1 MAQINFVVRQLI
13 RLVYGASLAPGTFA
27 DALTEYQ
34 TAVALN
40 PTKLIHR
47 VELGRTYLRLGRKAE
62 ALRELQASVALDVED
77 VNASLQK
84 DDAELLLRG
93 LGREFAR
100 SVVPLDAGEEA
111 VGGGRGDAG
120 QAPPVAGGAGAA

>member
-62 ALRELQASVALDVED
+62 ALRELEGSLGLDVED
-77 VNASLQK
+77 VNAALERDEAAAMVAK
-84 DDAELLLRG
+84 LR
-93 LGREFAR
+93 REFSRGVA
-100 SVVPLDAGEEA
+100 PLAW
-111 VGGGRGDAG
+111 GGGGGG
-120 QAPPVAGGAGAA
+120 QVVEEE